1 MHATTCMNLKNI
13 TLSEKSDKRTNMTTF
28 YLHKISRIGNKE
40 TESRKETLEGWRG
53 TDGGY
58 FLMDRKLLLGNN
70 ENVQNVLETD
80 SDDGCKTI

>member
-53 TDGGY
+53 RDGGY
-58 FLMDRKLLLGNN
+58 FLMDRKFLLGNN